1 MNRPTPITRPVIV
14 GGPDVTSSPHVYDG
28 ADFRLLG
35 EAEGVIGGFLEAW
48 AAGAAS
54 GVFEAKGFPDITTSP
69 VPRFDL
75 LKFDRYLHV
84 GVQFSRGCPF
94 NCEFCDIIELYGRV
108 PRTKTDDQ
116 VLRELDALHDLGYRG
131 HVDFV
136 DDNLIGNKRR
146 VKEFL
151 ARLGGWLEQRR
162 YPFEFSTEA
171 SINLADDSELLRLM
185 QDANF
190 FAIFVGIESPDPDTL
205 IHMQKRQNTRRVL
218 QESIEKIYA
227 AGIFVNAGFIL
238 GFDTEQKS
246 VAAGMIQCVEETAI
260 PVCMTGLLYALPNT
274 QLTRRL
280 AKEQRLHPDHDRVGS
295 DDDADQCTSGLNF
308 DTLRPRARV
317 LDDYRIVLDAIY
329 QPAAYFSRVRR
340 VGRQLDCSRNRL
352 RQPLRHIWRDLR
364 SFGRMA
370 WRMGMKER
378 HVRRHWWRTIA
389 GCALRNPRALRYVG
403 AMSALYLHMGPF
415 ARFVSDRLAVE
426 IDRLDRP
433 SAGPTAGPAALTG
446 LGFTASARAVG
457 PVGLEHEPA

>member
-1 MNRPTPITRPVIV
+1 
-14 GGPDVTSSPHVYDG
+14 
-28 ADFRLLG
+28 
-35 EAEGVIGGFLEAW
+35 
-48 AAGAAS
+48 
-54 GVFEAKGFPDITTSP
+54 
-69 VPRFDL
+69 
-75 LKFDRYLHV
+75 
-84 GVQFSRGCPF
+84 
-94 NCEFCDIIELYGRV
+94 V

-116 VLRELDALHDLGYRG
+116 VLRELDALHALGYRG

-151 ARLGGWLEQRR
+151 TRLGGWLELRR
-162 YPFEFSTEA
+162 HPFEFSTEA
-171 SINLADDSELLRLM
+171 TINLADDAELLRLM
-185 QDANF
+185 KETNF

-205 IHMQKRQNTRRVL
+205 VHMQKRQNTRRVL

-246 VAAGMIQCVEETAI
+246 VAAGMIQCVEDTAI

-317 LDDYRIVLDAIY
+317 LADYRAVLDAIY

-340 VGRQLDCSRNRL
+340 VGMQLDCSSKRL
-352 RQPLRHIWRDLR
+352 RQPLRHVWRDLR

-370 WRMGMKER
+370 WRLGMKER
-378 HVRRHWWRTIA
+378 QVRGHWWRTMA
-389 GCALRNPRALRYVG
+389 GCALRNPRAIRYVG

-415 ARFVSDRLAVE
+415 ARFVSSRLAVE
-426 IDRLDRP
+426 IDRLDQ
-433 SAGPTAGPAALTG
+433 PAPLAAA
-446 LGFTASARAVG
+446 ASS
-457 PVGLEHEPA
+457 LEY